1 MDIKILNQ
9 ESELQSF
16 PSTQSIFLLSSVE
29 LEESNLDTTI
39 VLFRLQTEN
48 NSVKLAPPYS
58 YNLGYLKET
67 FDRVE
72 LKFNTE
78 VVTEGFKVT
87 CTPTKPLNLDSL
99 YCLYVTDKLS
109 EKIIDV
115 DKTTSKSNSNISVK
129 INADTYY
136 NRTYTLTIDETS
148 NLSNG
153 RNIVKL
159 TLNGVTQTV
168 DIKSRNK
175 LYVGDIEITLQDTV
189 YVKDE
194 TFTIT
199 VTNSQVSLE
208 DFQYTFKTVAS
219 SSITPIEQASSS
231 TKLSNQAILDY
242 YKTLNENKPVE
253 KSLVTP
259 KYLALNV
266 FSIKLPEGYELD
278 LADPSFN
285 TSLQVAFNNYL
296 LGNMGLYDK
305 TKKYKVI
312 VFLDEFENEL
322 VFETLYG
329 DETQTS
335 ALVIDTSN
343 LVGP

>member
-67 FDRVE
+67 FDRVD
-72 LKFNTE
+72 LKFKTE
-78 VVTEGFKVT
+78 VVVEGFKVT
-87 CTPTKPLNLDSL
+87 CTPSKPLNLDSL

-115 DKTTSKSNSNISVK
+115 EKTSSKSNSNISVK
-129 INADTYY
+129 INADTFY
-136 NRTYTLTIDETS
+136 NRTYTLFINETS
-148 NLSNG
+148 NLSND

-159 TLNGVTQTV
+159 TLNGVTQTI

-194 TFTIT
+194 SFNIT
-199 VTNSQVSLE
+199 VTNTQVSLE
-208 DFQYTFKTVAS
+208 DFQYTFKTVSS
-219 SSITPIEQASSS
+219 SSITPIKQAESS
-231 TKLSNQAILDY
+231 TKLSNQSILDY
-242 YKTLNENKPVE
+242 YKTLNENKPTE
-253 KSLVTP
+253 KTVITP

-266 FSIKLPEGYELD
+266 FSIKLPEGYVLD
-278 LADPSFN
+278 ITDPGLNSN
-285 TSLQVAFNNYL
+285 LQVAFNNYL
-296 LGNMGLYDK
+296 LSNMGLYDK
-305 TKKYKVI
+305 SKKYKVI
-312 VFLDEFENEL
+312 LFLDEFENEL
-322 VFETLYG
+322 VFEIIYG

-335 ALVIDTSN
+335 TLIIDTSN
-343 LVGP
+343 LEGP